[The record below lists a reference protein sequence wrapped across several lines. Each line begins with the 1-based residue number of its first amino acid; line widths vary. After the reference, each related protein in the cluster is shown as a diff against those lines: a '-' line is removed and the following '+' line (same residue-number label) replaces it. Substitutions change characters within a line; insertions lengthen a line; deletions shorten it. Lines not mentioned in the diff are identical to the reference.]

1 MLTSTL
7 GVQVRCTFQLFQC
20 SDIQCSTICR
30 VNEAKNMENS
40 SNLPVGVGMQMRTAV
55 IFDKK
60 RSCSQEGD
68 LEGKF

>member
-1 MLTSTL
+1 
-7 GVQVRCTFQLFQC
+7 
-20 SDIQCSTICR
+20 